1 MKNLPIFRL
10 HSVLFVASIL
20 VLTVFAKMPDEG
32 MYPLSEIAKLD
43 LKKAGLKITTADV
56 YSPGKTS
63 LIDALVRV
71 GGCTGSF
78 ISKDGLIITN
88 HHCAFDYVRQAS
100 TVENNYLENGF
111 YAGNRE
117 KEIPAQ
123 GLTCMITES
132 YTDVSKQILA
142 AADSAKLPQERI
154 PLIQKKI
161 KELVREEE
169 ARDAGLKVEVSEMF
183 TGKTYVL
190 FRYRI
195 LKDVRLVFIPPRSIG
210 DFGGDADNW
219 VWPRHTGD
227 FSFLRAYIGKDGKPA
242 EYAIDNVPYS
252 PKKFLKVNPNG
263 VDENDFVFVLGYPG
277 RTFRH
282 QPSRYLEFQ
291 EMFQLPYISGLYK
304 SFIDIYQEAGAVNP
318 ALALKFSSRI
328 KSLANTQKNYD
339 GKILGMKRLGLTAQ
353 KKAEDAQLQE
363 YILQDAKRAA
373 ACKDVLVDIGKVYDE
388 QFMLGRANFAIGQL
402 RSRIVPTAL
411 ANQLLEYR
419 AELRKDEK
427 ERKAAYSAKN
437 LPSTLKGISENLP
450 EVELGVDITILTRLL
465 GEAAKLTEFKNFAPL
480 KPFAGS
486 TEECRQAVSN
496 LLKGSLVYDSAAY
509 MQTLT
514 SVTDVEV
521 KDKLVAFL
529 REVSDEYKRYEKQYD
544 ELNGKLNTLLPKYI
558 EAKSEWKKSGFIP
571 DANST
576 LRLTYGY
583 IRGYSPADATYYRPI
598 TTLRGAIEKS
608 SAGGVYSLNAKVR
621 ELYEKKDFGR
631 YRNKKLNDV
640 PVAILYNMDT
650 TGGNSGS
657 PVMDAEGNI
666 IGVNFDR
673 AFEATINDFAWSES
687 YSRSIAVDIRYVLWV
702 VEKVGNAPALI
713 QEMGL

>member
-1 MKNLPIFRL
+1 MFII
-10 HSVLFVASIL
+10 VGIL
-20 VLTVFAKMPDEG
+20 VLTAYAKMPDEG

-169 ARDAGLKVEVSEMF
+169 AKDAGLKVEVSEMF

-252 PKKFLKVNPNG
+252 PKKILKVNPNG

-304 SFIDIYQEAGAVNP
+304 SFIDIYQEAGAANP
-318 ALALKFSSRI
+318 ALALKFSSRV

-363 YILQDAKRAA
+363 YILQDVKRAA
-373 ACKDVLVDIGKVYDE
+373 AYKDVIVDIGKVYDE

-411 ANQLLEYR
+411 ASQLLEYR

-427 ERKAAYSAKN
+427 ERKTAYSTKN
-437 LPSTLKGISENLP
+437 LPSTLKNISENLS
-450 EVELGVDITILTRLL
+450 EVELDVDITILTRLL
-465 GEAAKLTEFKNFAPL
+465 SEAAKLTEFKNFAPL

-486 TEECRQAVSN
+486 DEDCRQAISN
-496 LLKGSLVYDSAAY
+496 LLKGSIVYDSAAY

-521 KDKLVAFL
+521 KDKLVTFL
-529 REVSDEYKRYEKQYD
+529 RAVSDEYKRYEKQYD